1 MKSKSVAVVLA
12 ILLGGLGIH
21 HFYLGNTK
29 KGLFYLILWIVFCWS
44 LFVPI
49 LLWIIET
56 IEGISLACKSQED
69 FNVEYN
75 MDNYTINRAYLNQ
88 HALQIST
95 HESCLFDVENR
106 EEMEKLVTWYNKKYG
121 FREKYAQGLWDNM
134 QRKKLNTFIKR
145 LKFLFGY

>member
-29 KGLFYLILWIVFCWS
+29 KGLFYLIPWIIFCWS

-69 FNVEYN
+69 FDAVYN
-75 MDNYTINRAYLNQ
+75 MDNYKIKNVPSKSSSNYSNEHNTASEFKPTSKSEQL
-88 HALQIST
+88 L
-95 HESCLFDVENR
+95 EL
-106 EEMEKLVTWYNKKYG
+106 
-121 FREKYAQGLWDNM
+121 
-134 QRKKLNTFIKR
+134 KKLLDAGVLTEEEFNTQKKKI
-145 LKFLFGY
+145 LDA

>member
-75 MDNYTINRAYLNQ
+75 MDNYTIRNVPP
-88 HALQIST
+88 ISSSNYSNKCNT
-95 HESCLFDVENR
+95 ASESKSKSEQLLE
-106 EEMEKLVTWYNKKYG
+106 L
-121 FREKYAQGLWDNM
+121 
-134 QRKKLNTFIKR
+134 KKLLDAGVLTEEEFNTQKKKI
-145 LKFLFGY
+145 LDA